1 MKGKNIKFTDAAEK
15 QKASKIKFFNK
26 INTISVKSGHHQ
38 ADYWDPGEINKPG
51 NSKDS
56 LNFLQLNVSS
66 LPYDFSELQTLVSST
81 KVNFDIIGI
90 SESRIK
96 QNKKPH

>member
-51 NSKDS
+51 NRR
-56 LNFLQLNVSS
+56 
-66 LPYDFSELQTLVSST
+66 
-81 KVNFDIIGI
+81 DI
-90 SESRIK
+90 
-96 QNKKPH
+96 